1 MPNTDEAF
9 DGLAAAAGVQTAF
22 GTPHA
27 LIPGLTTS
35 LALTD
40 GIVLG
45 DAESGDAEAGITIP
59 NIVAISRAVAQV
71 GASFTQSADS
81 FQKADITGFQIAFV
95 LQGNGATA
103 LAVSADGEADLATI
117 MPGVEAILEAMG
129 LIGDD
134 VGLAPVEEYTPRHSG
149 SIGGSTIYS
158 TWKIWHGDLEFVF
171 SDCLIDSATFE
182 FTPGGFCVVTCNVL
196 VGTFD
201 HTTGVDG
208 ITFPMLDYGVMASL
222 PGPVVE
228 GVAFLWGQ
236 THGFESLVVTIAN
249 AIEKFGD
256 SNVATTG
263 ERQSQTNR
271 VISVTGTLYVE
282 TTDSALHFTTLKET
296 DASLLVDLSFQV
308 GTPAVNPNVFNAFK
322 VEVLNLQAK
331 DIKYNRVG
339 SALVVELNDAKA
351 TGLTAGSEFKLTM
364 N

>member
-9 DGLAAAAGVQTAF
+9 DGLAAAVGVQSAF
-22 GTPHA
+22 GTPYA
-27 LIPGLTTS
+27 LISGLTTP
-35 LALTD
+35 LILTD

-59 NIVAISRAVAQV
+59 NIVAISRDVAQV

-95 LQGNGATA
+95 MQGNGATA
-103 LAVSADGEADLATI
+103 LGVPVAGEADLATI

-129 LIGDD
+129 LIGAD
-134 VGLAPVEEYTPRHSG
+134 GAAPVEEYTPRHSG
-149 SIGGSTIYS
+149 STGGSTIYS

-208 ITFPMLDYGVMASL
+208 ITFPTLDYGVMASL
-222 PGPVVE
+222 AGPVVQ

-236 THGFESLVVTIAN
+236 THGFESLSVTIAN

-282 TTDSALHFTTLKET
+282 TADSDFHFQNLIDTNAPT
-296 DASLLVDLSFQV
+296 VDLSFQV
-308 GTPAVNPNVFNAFK
+308 GTPAVNPNLFNAFK
-322 VEVLNLQAK
+322 VEVFNLQAK